1 MPSAFF
7 DPDDFE
13 FATTKPVPAPVTSE
27 PVTAEPAAIAPS
39 EKPKFF
45 ELKPVAAAPTID
57 VAQLA
62 PKAAEPIKMPEPLN
76 LPTEFPAF
84 DAPEGY
90 TVDLSDLP
98 IGGSEPLTR
107 RQKRELERLTGSD
120 FIADAV
126 EPEPSFETQLDYDSD
141 LAEQMTAPQVVENQV
156 EPITLDD
163 FSYEKTAAEPL
174 FDVSPGLV
182 VEPTTNSIIID
193 QVQDLT
199 NYTATVTETGEILT
213 TGAIQLPINLVD
225 NSTGEIQVIQ
235 EAAALDSAIQVD
247 NATGYINTIAPM
259 RVTGVVNAAAKFK
272 IIPTNLKRG
281 ASHPY
286 LVLAAA
292 IGMVALGAI
301 TVAAFM
307 LQII

>member
-141 LAEQMTAPQVVENQV
+141 LAEQMTAPQIVENLV

>member
-1 MPSAFF
+1 MSSAFF

-13 FATTKPVPAPVTSE
+13 VETPKPVPAPVTSE
-27 PVTAEPAAIAPS
+27 PVTTEPAADAS
-39 EKPKFF
+39 AEKPKFF
-45 ELKPVAAAPTID
+45 ELKPVTAAPVIE

-62 PKAAEPIKMPEPLN
+62 PKPAEPIKMPAPLN

-84 DAPEGY
+84 DAPDGY
-90 TVDLSDLP
+90 SVDLSDLP
-98 IGGSEPLTR
+98 IGSSEPLTR
-107 RQKRELERLTGSD
+107 RQKRELERLSGGD
-120 FIADAV
+120 FIADAG
-126 EPEPSFETQLDYDSD
+126 ETGPSFETQLDYDSD
-141 LAEQMTAPQVVENQV
+141 LAEQMEQNLPVEIDAERV
-156 EPITLDD
+156 SLDE
-163 FSYEKTAAEPL
+163 FSYEKNAAEPL

>member
-98 IGGSEPLTR
+98 IGSSEPLTR

-141 LAEQMTAPQVVENQV
+141 LAEQMTAPQIVENLV

>member
-1 MPSAFF
+1 MTKAFF

-13 FATTKPVPAPVTSE
+13 ATQPTSVAAPLSQEAVTNPAV
-27 PVTAEPAAIAPS
+27 

-45 ELKPVAAAPTID
+45 ELKPVLAAPKVEI
-57 VAQLA
+57 AQLPA
-62 PKAAEPIKMPEPLN
+62 QPIKMPEPLN
-76 LPTEFPAF
+76 LPTEFPQF
-84 DAPEGY
+84 NAPEGY
-90 TVDLSDLP
+90 EVDLSDLP
-98 IGGSEPLTR
+98 IGSSEPLTR
-107 RQKRELERLTGSD
+107 KQKRELERLTGSD
-120 FIADAV
+120 VIAEAV
-126 EPEPSFETQLDYDSD
+126 AAEPQIEAQHDYEPD
-141 LAEQMTAPQVVENQV
+141 LFEQMPDVVSPVVEV
-156 EPITLDD
+156 SEATGED
-163 FSYEKTAAEPL
+163 FSYLNNQADAL

-199 NYTATVTETGEILT
+199 NYTAMVSETGEILT
-213 TGAIQLPINLVD
+213 TGAIQLPISLVD

-247 NATGYINTIAPM
+247 NATGFINTIAPM
-259 RVTGVVNAAAKFK
+259 RVTGVVNASSKFK
-272 IIPTNLKRG
+272 VIPTNLKRG
-281 ASHPY
+281 TSHPY

-301 TVAAFM
+301 TIAAFM